1 MYIYTYNIVV
11 ASKSKS
17 RVLICYKE
25 AIVMY
30 GPAHFARHSDNGWS
44 YKVREVRRKR
54 ITDQIRIAESEQM
67 QTEAVTYD
75 IQSA

>member
-1 MYIYTYNIVV
+1 MYIYTYNIVA

-25 AIVMY
+25 VIVKY
-30 GPAHFARHSDNGWS
+30 GPAHFARHSDDGWS

-54 ITDQIRIAESEQM
+54 ITDQIGTAES
-67 QTEAVTYD
+67 
-75 IQSA
+75 

>member
-1 MYIYTYNIVV
+1 MYIYTYNIVA

-25 AIVMY
+25 VIVKY
-30 GPAHFARHSDNGWS
+30 GPAHFARHSDDGWS

-54 ITDQIRIAESEQM
+54 ITDQIRTAES
-67 QTEAVTYD
+67 
-75 IQSA
+75 

>member
-25 AIVMY
+25 AIVKY
-30 GPAHFARHSDNGWS
+30 GPAHFARCSDDGWS
-44 YKVREVRRKR
+44 YKVRGVRRKR
-54 ITDQIRIAESEQM
+54 ITD
-67 QTEAVTYD
+67 
-75 IQSA
+75 

>member
-1 MYIYTYNIVV
+1 MYIYTYNIVA

-25 AIVMY
+25 AIVKY
-30 GPAHFARHSDNGWS
+30 GPAHFARHSNDGWE
-44 YKVREVRRKR
+44 YRVREVRRKR